1 MSRAEQMSP
10 TAPGGA
16 PPRRRPQPRQRRSA
30 SEACRHN
37 NDGNGPLEPAAPAAP
52 DNVTPVAPD
61 VPSTPAAATAS
72 KPDVQEQ
79 HRMAAKQ
86 QAVATLQ
93 KFFFEELARGAD
105 ANGAA
110 AQALLRLGA
119 QRSATPPVSA
129 PEPKP
134 QEEANEDQGDQPA
147 EAVLPCTPP
156 R

>member
-1 MSRAEQMSP
+1 
-10 TAPGGA
+10 
-16 PPRRRPQPRQRRSA
+16 
-30 SEACRHN
+30 
-37 NDGNGPLEPAAPAAP
+37 
-52 DNVTPVAPD
+52 
-61 VPSTPAAATAS
+61 
-72 KPDVQEQ
+72 
-79 HRMAAKQ
+79 MAAKQ

-156 R
+156 RPPTPLVAGPRGRAIRVSNRH